1 MDLREYPAI
10 QVSGDNI
17 TELKD
22 TICTERVFRLR
33 LNEQFLTELVASPEQ
48 LQELGAGFVVCEGLA
63 QAVDAV
69 HVCGNEIWVHAE
81 VGGEIQWE
89 LRSCA
94 SVGLRGKPRRVKSSI
109 TIQPQDVFRI
119 RRAIESEAWKKT
131 GGLHCSVLFSNNRLV
146 VRSNDVGRHNTINK
160 VVGFAVLNNI
170 DLSACVVGCSGR
182 QPAGMVSKIANAGI
196 PIIVSKAAST
206 DKGILTAEKAGVTL
220 ICFARGERFTI
231 YTHPHRVRG
240 IATGVA
246 QSATGSPR

>member
-1 MDLREYPAI
+1 MDLREYLAI
-10 QVSGDNI
+10 QVSGDKI

-22 TICTERVFRLR
+22 TVCTERVFRLC
-33 LNEQFLTELVASPEQ
+33 LNAQFLTELVASPEQ

-63 QAVDAV
+63 QTVDAV
-69 HVCGNEIWVHAE
+69 HVSGNEIRVHAE
-81 VGGEIQWE
+81 VDGDIQWE

-94 SVGLRGKPRRVKSSI
+94 GVGLRGEPRRVKSSI
-109 TIQPQDVFRI
+109 TIEPQDVFRI
-119 RRAIESEAWKKT
+119 RRALESEAWKKT
-131 GGLHCSVLFSNNRLV
+131 GGLHCSVLFSSNRLV
-146 VRSNDVGRHNTINK
+146 VRSNDVGRHNTIDK

-220 ICFARGERFTI
+220 ICFARDERFTI

-240 IATGVA
+240 IATGVV
-246 QSATGSPR
+246 QSAAGPPR

>member
-10 QVSGDNI
+10 QVSGDKI

-22 TICTERVFRLR
+22 TICTERVFRLC
-33 LNEQFLTELVASPEQ
+33 LNDQFLTELVASPEQ

-63 QAVDAV
+63 QTVDVV
-69 HVCGNEIWVHAE
+69 HVSGNEIRVHAQ
-81 VGGEIQWE
+81 VDGEIQWE

-94 SVGLRGKPRRVKSSI
+94 SVGLRGEPRRVKSSI
-109 TIQPQDVFRI
+109 TIEPQDVFRI

-131 GGLHCSVLFSNNRLV
+131 GGLHCSVLFLNNRLV
-146 VRSNDVGRHNTINK
+146 VRSNDVGRHNTIDK

-170 DLSACVVGCSGR
+170 DISACVVGCSGR

-220 ICFARGERFTI
+220 ICFVRGERFTI

-240 IATGVA
+240 IATGVV
-246 QSATGSPR
+246 QSAVGSPR